1 MKIIFLLLLLPFLGY
16 SQSNML
22 ITLEGQTDV
31 LNGLIHTENFYPTSS
46 NYSNEIL
53 MVHFVVS
60 NQSGVDQQ
68 CTITQKRID
77 RPANWS
83 ESIVWNMHFIP
94 NSDLYE
100 TPNTLGNPTFTII
113 NGSDMTTDGNQAIL
127 GVILIMSESPTN
139 HALYRYYITNAQT
152 NEYIDSVDLE
162 INAVLGMEELTE
174 HNIIISPN
182 PSQGK
187 FHLNLDN
194 TTIETIKIY
203 NQEGKRIAQPI
214 IDSLSTIDL
223 NYLDE
228 GLYLALIFLKD
239 GSVIRKQLIIQ
250 G

>member
-1 MKIIFLLLLLPFLGY
+1 MKLNFLLLLLPFLGY

-22 ITLEGQTDV
+22 ITLEGQTNV
-31 LNGLIHTENFYPTSS
+31 LNGLVHTENFYPTAS

-53 MVHFVVS
+53 MIHFVVN

-83 ESIVWNMHFIP
+83 ESIVWNMHFGP

-152 NEYIDSVDLE
+152 HEYIDSVDLE
-162 INAVLGMEELTE
+162 INALLGVDELE
-174 HNIIISPN
+174 SASLNLYPNPNSGQVNISFDGEIQEKISIYYLEGKLALSSKLNVNQTFDISP
-182 PSQGK
+182 
-187 FHLNLDN
+187 LDN
-194 TTIETIKIY
+194 GTYLIEFVSSKGI
-203 NQEGKRIAQPI
+203 
-214 IDSLSTIDL
+214 L
-223 NYLDE
+223 
-228 GLYLALIFLKD
+228 
-239 GSVIRKQLIIQ
+239 RKQLVLIK
-250 G
+250 

>member
-16 SQSNML
+16 SQSNMT

-60 NQSGVDQQ
+60 NQTGVDQQ

-139 HALYRYYITNAQT
+139 HALFRYYITNTQT

-162 INAVLGMEELTE
+162 INALLGVDELE
-174 HNIIISPN
+174 SSSLNMYPN
-182 PSQGK
+182 PNSGQVNFSIDGQ
-187 FHLNLDN
+187 FLEN
-194 TTIETIKIY
+194 IRVY
-203 NQEGKRIAQPI
+203 NQEGKLVLSPI
-214 IDSLSTIDL
+214 L
-223 NYLDE
+223 NENQTFDISPLDNGTYLIE
-228 GLYLALIFLKD
+228 FVSSKGIL
-239 GSVIRKQLIIQ
+239 RKQLVLIK
-250 G
+250 